1 MTEKATDAVVVEK
14 TEEKETTKTAKRMTQ
29 EPEHKVIVIARIV
42 YILHAISILLG
53 IATGASILGSFLF
66 GWPSIAA
73 VVLNYALRSEAKGT
87 FVASHFTWQIQ
98 TFWSA
103 AIWSLLVGIIGML
116 LSWLLIGFAVWTMGF
131 MVMGI
136 WVGYRIIRG
145 WIRLGAKE
153 EMPV

>member
-1 MTEKATDAVVVEK
+1 MTEKRSDVVVVEK
-14 TEEKETTKTAKRMTQ
+14 EKETQKPGMRSAQ
-29 EPEHKVIVIARIV
+29 EPEHKVIVIAKIV
-42 YILHAISILLG
+42 YILHGLSILLG
-53 IATGASILGSFLF
+53 LATGASILGSFLF

-103 AIWSLLVGIIGML
+103 AIWTLLVAIIGML
-116 LSWLLIGFAVWTMGF
+116 LSWLLVGFAVWFVGF

-145 WIRLGAKE
+145 WIRLSARE
-153 EMPV
+153 EMPL

>member
-1 MTEKATDAVVVEK
+1 MEKSTQQKERLPVATGQDCQ
-14 TEEKETTKTAKRMTQ
+14 ETTHFKTPGRSIVLVAK
-29 EPEHKVIVIARIV
+29 VV
-42 YILHAISILLG
+42 YGLHALSILLG

-87 FVASHFTWQIQ
+87 YIESHFSWQIR
-98 TFWSA
+98 TFWVA
-103 AIWSLLVGIIGML
+103 ALCALLLAILGAL
-116 LSWLLIGFAVWTMGF
+116 LSWVLVGFAIWGIGF

-145 WIRLGAKE
+145 WIRLMAGSP
-153 EMPV
+153 MPAE

>member
-1 MTEKATDAVVVEK
+1 MTEKTSDVVVVEK
-14 TEEKETTKTAKRMTQ
+14 EKESQKPRTSPAQ
-29 EPEHKVIVIARIV
+29 EPEHKVIVIAKIV
-42 YILHAISILLG
+42 YILHGLSILLG
-53 IATGASILGSFLF
+53 LVTGASILGSFLF

-103 AIWSLLVGIIGML
+103 AIWTLLVAIIGML
-116 LSWLLIGFAVWTMGF
+116 LAWLLIGFAIWTIGF

-145 WIRLGAKE
+145 GIRLSARE

>member
-1 MTEKATDAVVVEK
+1 MTEKTSDVVVVEK
-14 TEEKETTKTAKRMTQ
+14 EKESQKQGTSPAQ
-29 EPEHKVIVIARIV
+29 EPEHKVIVIAKIV
-42 YILHAISILLG
+42 YILHGLSIILG
-53 IATGASILGSFLF
+53 IVTGASILSSFLF

-103 AIWSLLVGIIGML
+103 AIWALLVAIIGML
-116 LSWLLIGFAVWTMGF
+116 LSWLLVGFAVWFVGF

-145 WIRLGAKE
+145 WIRLSSRE

>member
-1 MTEKATDAVVVEK
+1 MTEKRSDVVVVEK
-14 TEEKETTKTAKRMTQ
+14 EKETQKLGTAPAQ
-29 EPEHKVIVIARIV
+29 EPEHKVIVIAKIV
-42 YILHAISILLG
+42 YILHGLSILLG

-103 AIWSLLVGIIGML
+103 AIWTLLVAIIGML
-116 LSWLLIGFAVWTMGF
+116 LSWLLVGFAVWFVGF

-145 WIRLGAKE
+145 WIRLSAKE

>member
-1 MTEKATDAVVVEK
+1 MTEKRSDVVVVEK
-14 TEEKETTKTAKRMTQ
+14 EKETQKPGMRSAQ
-29 EPEHKVIVIARIV
+29 EPEHKVIVIAKIV
-42 YILHAISILLG
+42 YILHGLSILLG
-53 IATGASILGSFLF
+53 LATGASILGSFLF

-103 AIWSLLVGIIGML
+103 AIWTLLVAIIGML
-116 LSWLLIGFAVWTMGF
+116 LSWLLVGFAVWFVGF

-145 WIRLGAKE
+145 WIRLSARE

>member
-1 MTEKATDAVVVEK
+1 MAEKNSELIVINDSKDESHQTND
-14 TEEKETTKTAKRMTQ
+14 RHYTQ
-29 EPEHKVIVIARIV
+29 EPEHKVVVIAKVV
-42 YILHAISILLG
+42 YALHALSILLG
-53 IATGASILGSFLF
+53 IVTGASILGSFLF

-73 VVLNYALRSEAKGT
+73 VVLNYALRGEAKGT

-103 AIWSLLVGIIGML
+103 AIWSLLVAIVGML
-116 LSWLLIGFAVWTMGF
+116 LSWLLIGFAVWTIGF

-145 WIRLGAKE
+145 WIRLAAKE

>member
-1 MTEKATDAVVVEK
+1 MTEKRSDVVVVEK
-14 TEEKETTKTAKRMTQ
+14 EKETQKPGTTPAQ
-29 EPEHKVIVIARIV
+29 EPEHKVIVIAKIV
-42 YILHAISILLG
+42 YILHGLSILLG

-103 AIWSLLVGIIGML
+103 AIWTLLVAIIGML
-116 LSWLLIGFAVWTMGF
+116 LSWLLVGFAVWFVGF

-145 WIRLGAKE
+145 WIRLSAKE